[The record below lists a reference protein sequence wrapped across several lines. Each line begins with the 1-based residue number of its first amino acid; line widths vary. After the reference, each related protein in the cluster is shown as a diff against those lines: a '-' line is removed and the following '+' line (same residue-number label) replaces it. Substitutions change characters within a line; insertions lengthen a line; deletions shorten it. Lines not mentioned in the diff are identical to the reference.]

1 MFAAWAAYASHTASQ
16 SSGAMPGGPSM
27 VPTPPETRFCHGGRR
42 DDQPCAIDQPAISL
56 VATNGR
62 LGSEQLSRTEKIS
75 PCPVHLH
82 VISLV
87 AEQLL
92 PWLPGIGAAISF
104 GPSIVPTP
112 PHRIPGSARNE

>member
-92 PWLPGIGAAISF
+92 PCQGSER
-104 GPSIVPTP
+104 PSLLGHRSCP
-112 PHRIPGSARNE
+112 PPPPDTRFCP